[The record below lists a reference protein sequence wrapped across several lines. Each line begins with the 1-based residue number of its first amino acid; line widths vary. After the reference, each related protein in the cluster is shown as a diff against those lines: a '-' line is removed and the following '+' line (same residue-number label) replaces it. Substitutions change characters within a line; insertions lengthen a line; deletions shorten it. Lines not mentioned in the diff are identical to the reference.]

1 MCITHIYIYKID
13 PPNCKFIRFFPPRHP
28 SAAEPP
34 ASSRV
39 SLYFLRQV
47 ESFPSFHAS
56 SNSAFELVHF
66 YSSLSFSQRGGMF
79 RRSTC
84 QRSLSLFL
92 SILCLFS
99 TFIIAHPL
107 LIFSKL
113 GASVRLVPTF
123 ISPTPA
129 TPPFVSASLYH
140 GSNEPT

>member
-47 ESFPSFHAS
+47 ESFPSFYAS

-84 QRSLSLFL
+84 QRSLSLF
-92 SILCLFS
+92 S
-99 TFIIAHPL
+99 TFIVAHPL
-107 LIFSKL
+107 LIFSRL
-113 GASVRLVPTF
+113 GASVRLLVPTF

-129 TPPFVSASLYH
+129 TPPSVSASLYH